1 MSSIRR
7 RTDAA
12 EAQFLLRPRELTEIG
27 VVAAV
32 GAPDSTGIESGFG
45 LAFRRRGEEVAA

>member
-1 MSSIRR
+1 MFSIRS

-12 EAQFLLRPRELTEIG
+12 EEQFLLRPRELTEIG
-27 VVAAV
+27 VVATV

-45 LAFRRRGEEVAA
+45 LAFRRRGEEAAA